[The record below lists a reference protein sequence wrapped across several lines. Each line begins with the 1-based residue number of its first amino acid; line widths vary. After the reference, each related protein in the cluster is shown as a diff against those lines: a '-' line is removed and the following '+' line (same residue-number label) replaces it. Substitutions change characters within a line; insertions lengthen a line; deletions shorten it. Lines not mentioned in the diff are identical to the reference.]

1 MPPELELELL
11 PDELELDELDE
22 EDDDELDE
30 DDPPEELVVVLVM
43 PPVEVLVEPPL
54 VEVEPPLVLE
64 EPPLVDVELPPELL
78 PPVEV
83 LVEPPLVVVVEVT
96 TIPPPELLPPPKNPP
111 KNPPPKPPPQPPE
124 PPMIVTPPPLE
135 PDIGGSGGSG
145 CAIGNGT
152 SAICCWQHGVCS
164 SSTTR
169 RMRLTVRGLAITR
182 LISLVW
188 TGRSVLTDFTV
199 L

>member
-96 TIPPPELLPPPKNPP
+96 TIPPPELLPPKNPP